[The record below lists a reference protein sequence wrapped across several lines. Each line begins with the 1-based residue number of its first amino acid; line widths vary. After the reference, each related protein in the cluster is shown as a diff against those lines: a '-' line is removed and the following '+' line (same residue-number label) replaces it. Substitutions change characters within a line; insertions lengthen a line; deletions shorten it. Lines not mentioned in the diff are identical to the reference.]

1 MNIAVIGTGGVGGF
15 FGGKLSQLLKTDKSL
30 KIFFIARGEHL
41 DEIKRNGLILDTD
54 EGQNVCIPT
63 MATDNISDLPE
74 LDLCFLCVKS
84 YDLEKVL
91 IQLKP
96 KISNSTTILP
106 LLNGVDIYERI
117 RMAIQEG
124 IVCPSC
130 VYIGTHIEKPGK
142 VTQRGGTG
150 IIYLGKDPNNEYF
163 NPVLFEI
170 FKKAN
175 IRYKWTDNPHT
186 EIWSKFI
193 FIAPFSLTA
202 ANYNKTIGEVLESV
216 ELSNYVK
223 DMMTEIR
230 QLANKKKILLPPA
243 IIEDSFARAKKFLHE
258 TKTSFQ
264 RDYENKFKPDERD
277 IFGGAIIR
285 LGEQLGINTDTTK
298 TIYNS
303 LQNKK
308 PIIQTN

>member
-1 MNIAVIGTGGVGGF
+1 MNIAVIGTGGVGGYY
-15 FGGKLSQLLKTDKSL
+15 GGKLSQLLKTDKNL

-63 MATDNISDLPE
+63 MATDDISELPE

-91 IQLKP
+91 LQLKP
-96 KISNSTTILP
+96 KIAESTIILP
-106 LLNGVDIYERI
+106 LLNGVDMYERV
-117 RMAIQEG
+117 RSVIQNG
-124 IVCPSC
+124 VVYPSC

-142 VTQRGGTG
+142 VTQRGGAC
-150 IIYLGKDPNNEYF
+150 IIHLGKDPNNEYL

-175 IRYKWTDNPHT
+175 IRYKWTDNPYT

-193 FIAPFSLTA
+193 FIAPLSLTA
-202 ANYNKTIGEVLESV
+202 ANYDKTIGEVLESV
-216 ELSNYVK
+216 ELSKYVK
-223 DMMTEIR
+223 DMMMEIQ
-230 QLANKKKILLPPA
+230 QLAIRKEVFLPPA
-243 IIEDSFARAKKFLHE
+243 IIEDSFTRAKKFLYE

-264 RDYENKFKPDERD
+264 RDYKKKDKPDERD
-277 IFGGAIIR
+277 IFGGTIIR
-285 LGEQLGINTDTTK
+285 LGEQLGIKTETTK
-298 TIYNS
+298 MIYNS
-303 LQNKK
+303 IQNKK
-308 PIIQTN
+308 TIIQVN